1 MPVSDTNNEAASVN
15 IQTYLGPSCVGER
28 LPGMGGRGWLLLPG
42 VALNRPTRKVRNRK
56 GTGITEES
64 TQYM

>member
-1 MPVSDTNNEAASVN
+1 MPAVSDTNNKATSVN

-42 VALNRPTRKVRNRK
+42 VALNRPTKRQGIEK
-56 GTGITEES
+56 GTEES